1 MIGLRRSGGI
11 PVSGVSVFWRA
22 FPSASDAGQGLPVTK
37 NCQFALFTRQ
47 GENGKIVA
55 KERRRGMEK
64 SSSMAK
70 ASMIFGIGGIVCSCT
85 CFPGIIA
92 SALAL
97 IFGLISR
104 TGETMDSS
112 ARTGLI
118 TGGVGLF
125 LSFGFFIVWVIFLA
139 HAS

>member
-1 MIGLRRSGGI
+1 
-11 PVSGVSVFWRA
+11 
-22 FPSASDAGQGLPVTK
+22 
-37 NCQFALFTRQ
+37 
-47 GENGKIVA
+47 
-55 KERRRGMEK
+55 MEK

-97 IFGLISR
+97 IFGLLSR

-112 ARTGLI
+112 
-118 TGGVGLF
+118 GGVGLF